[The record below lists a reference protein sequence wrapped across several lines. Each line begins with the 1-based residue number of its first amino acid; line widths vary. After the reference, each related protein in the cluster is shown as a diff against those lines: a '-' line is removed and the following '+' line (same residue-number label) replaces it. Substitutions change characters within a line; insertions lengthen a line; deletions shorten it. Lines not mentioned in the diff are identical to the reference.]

1 MFGHAHGT
9 TILYYVVSL
18 SDLVHLQGSRQV
30 WTLPPVGMS
39 TLFLALAQPHL
50 IKQS

>member
-30 WTLPPVGMS
+30 WMLLTVGVS
-39 TLFLALAQPHL
+39 TNFWR
-50 IKQS
+50 